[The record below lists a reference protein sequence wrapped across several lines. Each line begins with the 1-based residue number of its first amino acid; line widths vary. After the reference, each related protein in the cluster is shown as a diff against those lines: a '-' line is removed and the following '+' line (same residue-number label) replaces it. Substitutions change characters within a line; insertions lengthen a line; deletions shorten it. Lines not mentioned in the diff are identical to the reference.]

1 MVLLRARSRY
11 LRGRGGVRRRGRR
24 RLLRGRRWRRSR
36 SLVLLSRRRSLI
48 LRRSR
53 GYLLV
58 ITTLIITVLS
68 GGRGRGSI
76 LGRLLRCRGC
86 LLIRCRS
93 RSIINRCTS
102 IVGRRTRSG
111 RLRSWSYLRG
121 GGRRCLLSCF
131 RHGGSIISRGG
142 VLRGGCLRV
151 RRGICNGL
159 LTGLCSRRLGRGKG
173 WRGLNLLHAGVHIIR
188 SSGGIISWCL
198 SESDCGVHRLRGVH

>member
-1 MVLLRARSRY
+1 M
-11 LRGRGGVRRRGRR
+11 
-24 RLLRGRRWRRSR
+24 
-36 SLVLLSRRRSLI
+36 LSRRRSLI
-48 LRRSR
+48 LCRSR

-68 GGRGRGSI
+68 GGRGRGNV

-102 IVGRRTRSG
+102 IVSRRTRSS
-111 RLRSWSYLRG
+111 RLRGWSYLRG
-121 GGRRCLLSCF
+121 GSRRCLLSCF
-131 RHGGSIISRGG
+131 RRGGSIISRGG

-173 WRGLNLLHAGVHIIR
+173 WRGLNLLHTGIHIIR